1 MREVMKQDL
10 KFNDYP
16 FMNPYEYNNGC
27 GNVMMFVIIV
37 LAALVMSGCRTM
49 KKTTHSSAS
58 DVSKTDS
65 VVIRT
70 EYREVIDT
78 TYITI
83 EREAESVMVRD
94 TVSLLENSYAKSR
107 AEIRSDGLLYHS
119 LETKPQNK
127 PVPTK
132 TITIVKDSIVYRDRF
147 VYAEETTNE
156 KTTKTHQSE
165 FIVAILVA
173 LIAVLYACRKYFL
186 KFIIYIMKK

>member
-1 MREVMKQDL
+1 MFD
-10 KFNDYP
+10 NDKYP
-16 FMNPYEYNNGC
+16 YDMFPYGQYNSGC
-27 GNVMMFVIIV
+27 GTIMMFIVIL
-37 LAALVMSGCRTM
+37 LAVFTMSGCRTS
-49 KKTTHSSAS
+49 KKVTSSNT
-58 DVSKTDS
+58 DVKKTDS

-70 EYREVIDT
+70 EYREVFDT

-127 PVPTK
+127 PVQTK
-132 TITIVKDSIVYRDRF
+132 TIEIVRDSIVYKDRY
-147 VYAEETTNE
+147 VYVEETSKV
-156 KTTKTHQSE
+156 KTTKTNRGE
-165 FIVAILVA
+165 MIVAILVA